1 MSENTTHYTAKTYL
15 YTLLALIAFA
25 ANSVLCRL
33 ALEMGP
39 QGAAIDAG
47 SFTLV
52 RLAAGISALFLIL
65 WLKSLLS
72 KKSGAKA
79 SGRSGASTGSWFG
92 ACMLFLY
99 AFGFSY
105 AYISLDTGTG
115 ALILFGVV
123 QMTMIAMS
131 IYGGN
136 KLHYT
141 EWLGIILAFGGF
153 IYLMLPGVS
162 APSGQGLILMTL
174 SGIGWGFYTL
184 AGKKSIDPLRDT
196 SFNFLRTAP
205 LLVALAIYNIGD
217 YNLSSKGLILAVISG
232 ALTSGVGY
240 SIWYVALRVLK
251 TMHAAVLQLLV
262 PVIAALG
269 GIFLVAEPLS
279 SRLVISSLLI
289 LGGILLVVVGK
300 KIFTAKTKYLI

>member
-1 MSENTTHYTAKTYL
+1 MPQNTTHYTAKTYL

-33 ALEMGP
+33 ALEMHP
-39 QGAAIDAG
+39 QGAFIDPG

-52 RLAAGISALFLIL
+52 RLVAGIVALLVIL
-65 WLKSLLS
+65 WIKSEFS
-72 KKSGAKA
+72 HKSGGKQTGQSA
-79 SGRSGASTGSWFG
+79 TGSWFG

-105 AYISLDTGTG
+105 AYVSLDTGTG
-115 ALILFGVV
+115 ALIFFCVV

-141 EWLGIILAFGGF
+141 EWMGIILAFSGF
-153 IYLMLPGVS
+153 VYLMLPGVS
-162 APSGQGLILMTL
+162 APSSQGLILMTL

-184 AGKKSIDPLRDT
+184 AGKKSVDPLRDT
-196 SFNFLRTAP
+196 SFNFLRTTP
-205 LLVALAIYNIGD
+205 LLIVLVIYNIGD
-217 YNLSSKGLILAVISG
+217 YSLSSQGLILAIISG

-240 SIWYVALRVLK
+240 SIWYVALRALK

-300 KIFTAKTKYLI
+300 KIFTVNAKPLV